1 MLPLVLGTM
10 MNPLNSTML
19 ATALTTICHNFSQSI
34 SSGAL
39 LITPLYITSTI
50 GQPLMG
56 RMADIFSA
64 KKINTLGFILV
75 FIAAVI
81 GMVAPN
87 FYWLIVSRIVLGL
100 GTSAAYPSAMAI
112 LNKKYADVGESVP
125 GNLLGVVAVSSQV
138 SMVLGPVLG
147 GALTQWFGWKG
158 IFFINIPWV
167 LSALYFSRAIPD
179 TPYQRDRKSN
189 LFKRLDILGILL
201 FSIFLLSL
209 LFALMRHTLS
219 VIHLAVLLVSLILL
233 ILWEIK
239 QEVPFIP
246 VGILIRQPS
255 LFLVYIRTLA
265 TNYILYLILYALP
278 QWIEG
283 VKNIPPAQTGLLLFP
298 MSLMSAT
305 MAMLS
310 SGINRPFIQN
320 GLGVVSIVTAC
331 FCLLGL
337 RYSTPVWEIVGI
349 SLLMGVAVGIN
360 LIANQ
365 ASLNAEAPKDQKGV
379 SFGLYRT
386 FGYLGAIISGSQLKT
401 VFHNGVTDGS
411 FHQLGKYAIV
421 SCIIIVILFI
431 PLWIKR
437 ENEKKYTAKI
447 PPLD

>member
-1 MLPLVLGTM
+1 
-10 MNPLNSTML
+10 
-19 ATALTTICHNFSQSI
+19 
-34 SSGAL
+34 
-39 LITPLYITSTI
+39 
-50 GQPLMG
+50 
-56 RMADIFSA
+56 
-64 KKINTLGFILV
+64 
-75 FIAAVI
+75 
-81 GMVAPN
+81 
-87 FYWLIVSRIVLGL
+87 
-100 GTSAAYPSAMAI
+100 MAI
-112 LNKKYADVGESVP
+112 LNNKYADVGESVP